1 MHGVRRKLKINIA
14 WEGEAKEREK
24 SQKCRVEH
32 ISKKTC
38 FLCGRDSSDLTF
50 GGGKE
55 DTYATPKTSKYKIR
69 RNP

>member
-1 MHGVRRKLKINIA
+1 M
-14 WEGEAKEREK
+14 
-24 SQKCRVEH
+24 EH

-55 DTYATPKTSKYKIR
+55 DTYATPKTSKYINKKKSLGEF
-69 RNP
+69 